1 MGHDCE
7 LGLDVRVV
15 FEDDC
20 AGLRVVEA
28 GFGEF
33 YLLGGT
39 DVDVGNLAVGLNGN
53 GKHVISYSLNIDSHH
68 SFILL
73 DGLGCVLYLNQLLR
87 LLRDDST
94 LRRDFEL
101 ILE

>member
-28 GFGEF
+28 GFGKF

-53 GKHVISYSLNIDSHH
+53 
-68 SFILL
+68 
-73 DGLGCVLYLNQLLR
+73 
-87 LLRDDST
+87 
-94 LRRDFEL
+94 
-101 ILE
+101 